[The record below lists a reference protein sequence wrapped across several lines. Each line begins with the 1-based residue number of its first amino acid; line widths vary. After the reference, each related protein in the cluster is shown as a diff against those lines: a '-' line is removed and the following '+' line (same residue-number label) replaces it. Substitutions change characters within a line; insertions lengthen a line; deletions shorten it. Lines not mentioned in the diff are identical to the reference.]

1 MPDHTHA
8 GAASVAANFSS
19 IPVVDIAGLFSTDLA
34 QRQAVADELGAAA
47 REVGFLYI
55 KNHGIEQRLI
65 DDLRQAAKD
74 LFAQPIDYKMQHYI
88 GTSRSHKGFVPEGE
102 EVYAKGKPDHKEAFD
117 IGFEVGDDDP
127 LVIARTPLI
136 GANEWPDL
144 PGFKP
149 SVQAYYAAVF
159 ALGRRLF
166 DGFALALGLEEGYF
180 DAMVTR
186 PPSKLRLIHYPFD
199 DAAQDAPG
207 IGAHTDYE
215 CFTILLA
222 DKPGLEVM
230 NDQGQWIDAPPIE
243 DAFVVNIGDMLEV
256 MTAGTF
262 VATAHRVRTVS
273 EERYSFPLFY
283 ACDFHTQIK
292 PLPQFSEKG
301 DTQDGQGYEPITI
314 GEHMFGQALQTY
326 SYLRRKVESGELK
339 LYEKARKP
347 SSFGHLKHQKTE
359 PS

>member
-1 MPDHTHA
+1 MPEHA
-8 GAASVAANFSS
+8 QAGSPSVANFNS
-19 IPVVDIAGLFSTDLA
+19 IPVVDIAGLFSPDIAT
-34 QRQAVADELGAAA
+34 RQAVADELGAAA
-47 REVGFLYI
+47 RDVGFLYI
-55 KNHGIEQRLI
+55 THHGIDQALI
-65 DDLRQAAKD
+65 DSLRRAAKD
-74 LFAQPIDYKMQHYI
+74 LFAQPLEYKMQHYI

-127 LVIARTPLI
+127 LVIAGTPLI

-144 PGFKP
+144 AGFRP
-149 SVQAYYAAVF
+149 AVEAYYAAVF

-166 DGFALALGLEEGYF
+166 DGFALALGLDEGYF
-180 DAMVTR
+180 DALVTR

-199 DAAQDAPG
+199 GAAQDAPG

-230 NDQGQWIDAPPIE
+230 NDKGQWIDAPPI
-243 DAFVVNIGDMLEV
+243 DNAFVVNIGDMLEV

-283 ACDFHTQIK
+283 ACDFHTQIR
-292 PLPQFSEKG
+292 PLPQFAS
-301 DTQDGQGYEPITI
+301 QDRQDYEEITI

-326 SYLRRKVESGELK
+326 QYLRKKVEHGELT
-339 LYEKARKP
+339 LYDKARRP
-347 SSFGHLKHQKTE
+347 SSFGHLKNNGTAL
-359 PS
+359 P

>member
-1 MPDHTHA
+1 MSEPS
-8 GAASVAANFSS
+8 AAAVPATANFSS
-19 IPVVDIAGLFSTDLA
+19 IPVVDIAGLFSADIE
-34 QRQAVADELGAAA
+34 QRKRVAADLGAAA
-47 REVGFLYI
+47 RAVGFLYI
-55 KNHGIEQRLI
+55 KNHGIEQSLI
-65 DDLRQAAKD
+65 DGLRQAAKD
-74 LFAQPIDYKMQHYI
+74 LFAQSLDYKMQHYI

-117 IGFEVGDDDP
+117 IGFEVGDEDP
-127 LVIARTPLI
+127 LVIAKTPLI

-144 PGFKP
+144 PGFRP
-149 SVQAYYAAVF
+149 AVEAYYAAIF

-199 DAAQDAPG
+199 GAAQDAPG

-230 NDQGQWIDAPPIE
+230 NDQGQWIDAPPVE
-243 DAFVVNIGDMLEV
+243 GAFVVNIGDMLEV

-292 PLPQFSEKG
+292 PLPQFA
-301 DTQDGQGYEPITI
+301 QDGKDYEEITI

-326 SYLRRKVESGELK
+326 QYLRKKVASGELK

-347 SSFGHLKHQKTE
+347 SSFGHLKNQATD
-359 PS
+359 PA

>member
-1 MPDHTHA
+1 MPDLSQTTA
-8 GAASVAANFSS
+8 PLVAANFSS
-19 IPVVDIAGLFSTDLA
+19 IPVVDIAGLFSADLA
-34 QRQAVADELGAAA
+34 QRQAVAAALGAAA

-55 KNHGIEQRLI
+55 KNHGIDAQLI
-65 DDLRQAAKD
+65 TGLYQAAKD
-74 LFAQPIDYKMQHYI
+74 FFDQPFDTKMQHYI
-88 GTSRSHKGFVPEGE
+88 GTSKTHKGFVPEGE

-117 IGFEVGDDDP
+117 IGFEVPADDP
-127 LVIARTPLI
+127 LVLANTPLL
-136 GANEWPDL
+136 GPNEWPLL
-144 PGFKP
+144 PGFKA
-149 SVQAYYAAVF
+149 SVQAYYAAIF

-166 DGFALALGLEEGYF
+166 GGFALALGLEEDYF

-199 DAAQDAPG
+199 DAAQDALG

-230 NDQGQWIDAPPIE
+230 NDLGLWIDAPPIE
-243 DAFVVNIGDMLEV
+243 GAFVVNIGDMLEV

-292 PLPQFSEKG
+292 PLPSFAQAGK
-301 DTQDGQGYEPITI
+301 DYEEIAI

-326 SYLRRKVESGELK
+326 QYLRKRVENGEIALP
-339 LYEKARKP
+339 EKTRKP
-347 SSFGHLKHQKTE
+347 SSFGHLKNQT
-359 PS
+359 PDAP